1 MQIKAC
7 LLRNN
12 KTQRFAL
19 DTFPVDFSWRYVP
32 AKVPFMEPLLYFVV
46 SLAAGLQHAKREKL

>member
-1 MQIKAC
+1 MQIKAW

-32 AKVPFMEPLLYFVV
+32 AKVPFIEPLLYFVV
-46 SLAAGLQHAKREKL
+46 SPAAGLQHAKREKL